1 MSRSIYLMG
10 STSSKG
16 NTPSPSSAPVWVT
29 APAAHP
35 QQQQQQPQ
43 QQTPGAVAP
52 GDIFRSQAQQPTAYE
67 MQQMKQQQLMQQ
79 QQLLQQQQQLPLV
92 PVAATAPADM
102 SVPEAALQR
111 GPKAILK

>member
-1 MSRSIYLMG
+1 
-10 STSSKG
+10 
-16 NTPSPSSAPVWVT
+16 
-29 APAAHP
+29 
-35 QQQQQQPQ
+35 
-43 QQTPGAVAP
+43 
-52 GDIFRSQAQQPTAYE
+52 
-67 MQQMKQQQLMQQ
+67 MKQQQLMQQ